1 MSVTPVRG
9 QVYWADL
16 GFGPKPWLI
25 VSNNLRNRKLRDVLG
40 GPTPTTY
47 KPASRPSWGRP
58 EPRDPLVGHVNT
70 DDLQQLGREE
80 LGELAGCL
88 RPATLLRVNE
98 ALGIVL
104 ALP

>member
-9 QVYWADL
+9 QIYWADL

-25 VSNNLRNRKLRDVLG
+25 VSNNLRNRKLRDVLAVRITTTDKHADL
-40 GPTPTTY
+40 PTWV
-47 KPASRPSWGRP
+47 RL
-58 EPRDPLVGHVNT
+58 EPGDPLVGHVNT

-88 RPATLLRVNE
+88 RPATLLRINE
-98 ALGIVL
+98 ALRIVL
-104 ALP
+104 GLP